1 MVGELFSRTVRG
13 GHRRPFGFTLIEV
26 LVVVAIIAL
35 LISIL
40 LPSLTRAREQA
51 RAVACMSSLHQIS
64 LGLFTYQEAYAG
76 SLPGLLW
83 SEYDWY
89 VLKKDLWFYK
99 LRREISDPKIW
110 VCAGDPFASKY
121 DFDAMKGGQIRTN
134 AGVPS
139 CGYGMNYLLRHYG
152 GWEGMNIRKHPPRRP
167 QNTILLGEVGP
178 DDQLVTAPLGEAANG
193 AGQPWRDGGR
203 LLWDNGARGWY
214 SGPTWVTTRHMGGIN
229 FMTMDGSVH
238 RARTVEMLQDVK
250 LHGIRMKYDD
260 CARGECYFCNY
271 HSGTDATHYNFAP
284 AKLWW
289 WTGKLP
295 SL

>member
-1 MVGELFSRTVRG
+1 MDPRRVRTR
-13 GHRRPFGFTLIEV
+13 GFTLIEV

-35 LISIL
+35 LISVL
-40 LPSLTRAREQA
+40 LPSLTRARDQA
-51 RAVACMSSLHQIS
+51 KSVACLSSEHQIS
-64 LGLFTYQEAYAG
+64 VGLFTYQQSYAG

-83 SEYDWY
+83 SEYDWF
-89 VLKKDLWFYK
+89 VLKDDLWFYK
-99 LRREISDPKIW
+99 LKRELSDPKIW
-110 VCAGDPFASKY
+110 VCAADPFGSRF
-121 DFDAMKGGQIRTN
+121 DFDAVKDGRMHAN
-134 AGVPS
+134 ASVAS

-152 GWEGMNIRKHPPRRP
+152 GWEGMNIQKHPPRRP

-178 DDQLVTAPLGEAANG
+178 DDRLANTPLGEALNG

-214 SGPTWVTTRHMGGIN
+214 SGPTWVTTRHTGGIN
-229 FMTMDGSVH
+229 FVAMDGSVH

-250 LHGIRMKYDD
+250 INRIRARYDD
-260 CARGECYFCNY
+260 CARGDCFFCNY
-271 HSGTDATHYNFAP
+271 HQASSDATHYNFAP

-289 WTGKLP
+289 WTGQLP